1 MHSSLAR
8 ALDGALAAAAQLAVA
23 ELAAARLPGGRSP
36 VTGLGK
42 TLIDA
47 IPAPGIDMVVATA
60 ETMDKPLLKGSLGG
74 GLVGLGALAGV
85 GIRSTRSG
93 AAMLAGSALVAGAAG
108 ASRRESATA
117 SSFAAGAAGAA
128 VGAAGF
134 GFLRARP
141 GARARLLVALG
152 ALATGAAATAARAAQ
167 EKRFLARRAAVRLP
181 RPADAAEPLPP
192 GASFSIDGLTPLF
205 TPPESFYVTD
215 VQLPEPQIDPG
226 AWRLRVGGM
235 VERELELS
243 LSDLLARD
251 LIELDATLICVH
263 NPVGGERVGSA
274 RWLGLPLAALL
285 EEVGVEPDAEQLV
298 ARSVDGFTAGIPV
311 AHIEGGSPAL
321 LAVAMNGQ
329 PLPPENGFPA
339 RLLVPGL
346 WGADANTKWVTEL
359 ELTTWDAVH
368 DYWDRRGWPR
378 KPTTVKP
385 GSRIDVPRNRALLG
399 VGETEIAGVAWA
411 PPAGVKAVEVSI
423 DGGEWQTAELSA
435 EVAPTMWRQ
444 WRLSWAPA
452 PGEHVLRVRAV
463 GRGARQSGDPAPPY
477 PTGSS
482 GYHEIR
488 VTVSERPPRTW
499 DRWLSTTDAAADD
512 LRGRIALAASAP
524 PAWRQRGYPP
534 APRFPAPLPR
544 HDKP

>member
-1 MHSSLAR
+1 M
-8 ALDGALAAAAQLAVA
+8 AAAAQLAAA

-117 SSFAAGAAGAA
+117 SSLAAGAAGAA

-152 ALATGAAATAARAAQ
+152 ALAAGAAATAARAAQ
-167 EKRFLARRAAVRLP
+167 EKTFLARRAAVRLP

-215 VQLPEPQIDPG
+215 VQLPGPQIDPG

-298 ARSVDGFTAGIPV
+298 ARSVDGFTAGHPCGPHRRWITGAAGGRDERTAPSAREWLSRTSPCAGTV
-311 AHIEGGSPAL
+311 GRRCEHEVGDRARAHYLGRC
-321 LAVAMNGQ
+321 
-329 PLPPENGFPA
+329 A
-339 RLLVPGL
+339 RLLGSPRMATEANDRKARFAHRRAAQPG
-346 WGADANTKWVTEL
+346 
-359 ELTTWDAVH
+359 AV
-368 DYWDRRGWPR
+368 
-378 KPTTVKP
+378 
-385 GSRIDVPRNRALLG
+385 
-399 VGETEIAGVAWA
+399 
-411 PPAGVKAVEVSI
+411 
-423 DGGEWQTAELSA
+423 
-435 EVAPTMWRQ
+435 
-444 WRLSWAPA
+444 
-452 PGEHVLRVRAV
+452 
-463 GRGARQSGDPAPPY
+463 
-477 PTGSS
+477 
-482 GYHEIR
+482 
-488 VTVSERPPRTW
+488 
-499 DRWLSTTDAAADD
+499 
-512 LRGRIALAASAP
+512 
-524 PAWRQRGYPP
+524 
-534 APRFPAPLPR
+534 R
-544 HDKP
+544 H